1 MLFRIQTLYI
11 LFASIVPIIWIY
23 SNPSASLL
31 DLLRLLFFVLFL
43 LFVSSLLSIISVF
56 FYKKRLIQIILI
68 KINILL
74 NIFLLGVELY
84 EALFSSR
91 GYEKYNVVYTII
103 ASVLIIVL
111 LLLANR
117 AINRDEQLVKSI
129 DRLR

>member
-1 MLFRIQTLYI
+1 MLFRIQTLYM

-31 DLLRLLFFVLFL
+31 DLLHLLSFLFL

-84 EALFSSR
+84 DALFSSR

-117 AINRDEQLVKSI
+117 AINHDEQLIKSI

>member
-1 MLFRIQTLYI
+1 MLFRIQTLYM

-31 DLLRLLFFVLFL
+31 DLLHLLSFLFL

-84 EALFSSR
+84 DALFSSR

-117 AINRDEQLVKSI
+117 AINRDEQLVRSI

>member
-1 MLFRIQTLYI
+1 MLFRIQTLYM

-31 DLLRLLFFVLFL
+31 DLLHLLSFLFL

-84 EALFSSR
+84 DALFSSR

-117 AINRDEQLVKSI
+117 AIYRDEQLVRSI

>member
-23 SNPSASLL
+23 SNPSPSLL
-31 DLLRLLFFVLFL
+31 DLLHLLGFLSL

-56 FYKKRLIQIILI
+56 FYKKRFIQIILI

-84 EALFSSR
+84 NALFSSR

>member
-11 LFASIVPIIWIY
+11 LFASIVPIIWFY

-31 DLLRLLFFVLFL
+31 DLLHLLSFLFF
-43 LFVSSLLSIISVF
+43 LFVSFLLSIISVF
-56 FYKKRLIQIILI
+56 FYKKRLTQIKLI

-84 EALFSSR
+84 DALFSSG
-91 GYEKYNVVYTII
+91 GYEKYNIVYSII
-103 ASVLIIVL
+103 PSVSIIVL